1 MDKYIEMMGQ
11 QLSKLMEL
19 NIGFKIIKKHREDGP
34 AVTYYNG
41 GLHYYFKGNLHREDG
56 PAKISAHGCK
66 EWYINNKRHRND
78 GPAVIWPNG
87 SVEYWINGAQLK
99 DLDISKLKNLSEE
112 NDL

>member
-1 MDKYIEMMGQ
+1 
-11 QLSKLMEL
+11 MEL

-112 NDL
+112 NDLLKKNWQPLDKCYHSN